1 MNLFEYWRVG
11 KNKNFKNNDRIIVPA
26 KNRLKN
32 TLKHTKQKEG
42 RKKVKRRSKLNA
54 TLQISPSSIIRV
66 EFK

>member
-32 TLKHTKQKEG
+32 TRKTQTETERRKEEG
-42 RKKVKRRSKLNA
+42 K
-54 TLQISPSSIIRV
+54 
-66 EFK
+66 